1 MCSPAAFDC
10 TVLNCEES
18 FMSRHVKTETCLL
31 SSVFCKTLQH
41 SNPTLLWEEE
51 ALIRISSSSIR
62 RQRICAPR
70 IVCRSFLVC
79 NEYRWQCYTRYCEL
93 VLQLILW
100 AGSWFQSWVSLS
112 QAPIA
117 HVPSVCLPHFL
128 PVKSVLV
135 KKCVKCKMRAKMLRM
150 SDIWRRMMGFE
161 RMLSDLWVAPPGGY
175 LRHLGPSP
183 LTAVQRGATFLWHP
197 FLICSSRLWT
207 TTSVRHQNLLCQQR
221 WDTFKRFN
229 KNLFN
234 IFQWIL
240 CEECA
245 IGAKW
250 FEGSLQSG
258 HWATLVTQ
266 FVCCCFYIL

>member
-1 MCSPAAFDC
+1 
-10 TVLNCEES
+10 
-18 FMSRHVKTETCLL
+18 MSRDGNV
-31 SSVFCKTLQH
+31 
-41 SNPTLLWEEE
+41 
-51 ALIRISSSSIR
+51 IRD
-62 RQRICAPR
+62 
-70 IVCRSFLVC
+70 IVS
-79 NEYRWQCYTRYCEL
+79 WYCEL

-183 LTAVQRGATFLWHP
+183 LTAVQRGATFLIHP

-207 TTSVRHQNLLCQQR
+207 TTSGGQLLLFVTRIFFASNVGTLSKESCQY
-221 WDTFKRFN
+221 FPV
-229 KNLFN
+229 N
-234 IFQWIL
+234 I
-240 CEECA
+240 
-245 IGAKW
+245 
-250 FEGSLQSG
+250 
-258 HWATLVTQ
+258 V
-266 FVCCCFYIL
+266 